1 MRPYRLPRQITS
13 IILSVIYH
21 PPNSQKNENI
31 ILKHHVQKNLDA
43 ILSEQPNA
51 LIIITGDFN
60 PNSTGLQSKEIAQ
73 PNHSKQF
80 VKFKTRD
87 SGILDWMFVNKP
99 KMFDLTRLP
108 KIGISDHY
116 TILAKP
122 KSKSETKP
130 VIKKT
135 KIYVTLET
143 VLGVHS
149 ESG

>member
-1 MRPYRLPRQITS
+1 
-13 IILSVIYH
+13 
-21 PPNSQKNENI
+21 
-31 ILKHHVQKNLDA
+31 LDA

-73 PNHSKQF
+73 PNHLKQL

-108 KIGISDHY
+108 KIGTSDHY

-130 VIKKT
+130 VIKKI

-149 ESG
+149 EGG